1 MLLELKIKVFEEVQV
16 EYKKFSCY
24 TKTLK
29 TLEIGLVLISMD
41 EFVRAV
47 HWVVLAHFYTFH
59 SWAGMDQ
66 FYIWARFLDF
76 HWQ

>member
-1 MLLELKIKVFEEVQV
+1 
-16 EYKKFSCY
+16 
-24 TKTLK
+24 
-29 TLEIGLVLISMD
+29 MD

-47 HWVVLAHFYTFH
+47 HWVVIAHFYTFH

-76 HWQ
+76 RWQLNFGLSLKKIYSKGSFVVD

>member
-1 MLLELKIKVFEEVQV
+1 MQV
-16 EYKKFSCY
+16 EYKKFCCY

-41 EFVRAV
+41 ESVRAV

-66 FYIWARFLDF
+66 FYRWAKFLDF
-76 HWQ
+76 RIAIKFWSLSLEDIF

>member
-1 MLLELKIKVFEEVQV
+1 MGLKIKVLEEVQV
-16 EYKKFSCY
+16 QYKKFCCY

-66 FYIWARFLDF
+66 FYKGIFVVD
-76 HWQ
+76 